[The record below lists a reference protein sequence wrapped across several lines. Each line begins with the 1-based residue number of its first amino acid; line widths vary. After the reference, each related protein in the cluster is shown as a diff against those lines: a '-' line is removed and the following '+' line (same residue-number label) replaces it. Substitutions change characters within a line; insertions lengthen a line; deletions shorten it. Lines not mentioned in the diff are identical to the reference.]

1 MVFLNLWFG
10 DLRAHTNE
18 RMNGAT
24 PLHVVVRSPNLTK
37 LNLLLEAGADPNLT
51 ADNGWTP
58 IHPAIR
64 GNQSQ
69 EIILALLKGG
79 ADRLPRPRKA
89 ERPGTWSET
98 RRRTRI
104 LKLALAQ

>member
-1 MVFLNLWFG
+1 MCVLVFLNLWFG

-18 RMNGAT
+18 RMNGAM
-24 PLHVVVRSPNLTK
+24 PLHVVVRSPSLTK

-58 IHPAIR
+58 IHLAIR

-79 ADRLPRPRKA
+79 ADRATKTP
-89 ERPGTWSET
+89 EG
-98 RRRTRI
+98 RTAWD
-104 LKLALAQ
+104 LVGD